1 VFEPVLV
8 FLGFFAAGLWSA
20 APSVTFGDAGE
31 YAASVATL
39 GLPHAPG
46 YPIYVLMSRAL
57 GTFLSAGNWAYR
69 ANVFSALCGA
79 LALAIFADA
88 AKRAGLSRPAR
99 IFAALV
105 LGCCALWRYESAVTE
120 VFALHMLFAAAAV
133 WVVFRFRDKL
143 WGEKPM
149 AAAGLVFGLGMAN
162 HQTIVLIF
170 PALAAELCFAAAGA
184 APALSER
191 DEPVKARFGASER
204 SARAA
209 LTTSDFFAEETL
221 RRIFRA
227 AAVFGL
233 FFVLGLCAYIYL
245 PARAAHVPPLDW
257 DQPTT
262 WARFWHMFFRRDYG
276 SFSLTVQGAQA
287 RGVHAWALQLARYA
301 RYSLRELGWPA
312 AALAVIGT
320 AAWTKLKL
328 RSSLAFPLL
337 ILFIAGPFFLMLGN
351 PPFDAQTSS
360 ALQRFYLASW
370 MGVALLAGA
379 GVEAVATL
387 LPRRAGS
394 VAAWTLC
401 LCPLLAALGSAGA
414 WNERGDFASY
424 DYGRAIL
431 HSLPPGSSLY
441 IDGGDDTFYSLAFLT
456 QAQGLRPDLD
466 IHDRGGLVFAN
477 PYGQDFLD
485 LPDNMK
491 ETRRDA
497 VESVLARTGRLYY
510 ATLNPQLLPGFVLNP
525 AGLLY
530 HPAAKPGGASVDHA
544 LWAIYPERW
553 EMSLLQNHYRDRG
566 LVAFYPVMRA
576 AGLAAREKF
585 PQAVTSL
592 EEAWLLASDAL
603 WTQKQIVY
611 QLGMIAYD
619 AAQKSLWPQAQSA
632 LELARAVYP
641 DDADVLCNLGVAY
654 EHLGQPETAEAL
666 YLEAAVK
673 NPDWAEA
680 YYDLGEL
687 YWKQKRWKKSAA
699 ALAQASRLVPGN
711 ATWANFA
718 REAAQRATRAGQK

>member
-1 VFEPVLV
+1 MLEPILI

-31 YAASVATL
+31 YAASVAAL

-57 GTFLSAGNWAYR
+57 GTFLAAGNWAYR
-69 ANVFSALCGA
+69 TNVFSALCGA
-79 LALAIFADA
+79 LALAIFVNA

-99 IFAALV
+99 LFAALV
-105 LGCCALWRYESAVTE
+105 LGCCVLWRYESAVTE
-120 VFALHMLFAAAAV
+120 VFALHMLFAAAAI
-133 WVVFRFRDKL
+133 WVVFRFREQL
-143 WGEKPM
+143 WGDKPM

-170 PALAAELCFAAAGA
+170 PALAAELWISAARTS
-184 APALSER
+184 PALTPMR
-191 DEPVKARFGASER
+191 DFTGSVRYGDT
-204 SARAA
+204 RAA
-209 LTTSDFFAEETL
+209 LQ
-221 RRIFRA
+221 RISHA
-227 AAVFGL
+227 AVVFGL

-245 PARAAHVPPLDW
+245 PVRAAHVPPLDW

-276 SFSLTVQGAQA
+276 SFSLTVQGAQT
-287 RGVHAWALQLARYA
+287 RGVRAWALQLARYG

-312 AALAVIGT
+312 AALSAIGA

-370 MGVALLAGA
+370 LGAALLAGA
-379 GVEAVATL
+379 GVEAL
-387 LPRRAGS
+387 EMILPRAAGRA
-394 VAAWTLC
+394 AAWALC
-401 LCPLLAALGSAGA
+401 LCPLLAAFGSAGA

-441 IDGGDDTFYSLAFLT
+441 MDGGDDTFYSLAFLT
-456 QAQGLRPDLD
+456 RAEGLRPDVDL
-466 IHDRGGLVFAN
+466 HDRGGLVFAN
-477 PYGQDFLD
+477 PYGPDFLD
-485 LPDNMK
+485 LPKEMK
-491 ETRRDA
+491 ESRRDA
-497 VESVLARTGRLYY
+497 VESALARTGRLYY
-510 ATLNPQLLPGFVLNP
+510 ATLNPHILPGFVLNP

-530 HPAAKPGGASVDHA
+530 HPAAKAGGAAVDQA

-553 EMSLLQNHYRDRG
+553 EMSLLQNHYRDRD

-576 AGLAAREKF
+576 ADLAARGDF
-585 PQAVTSL
+585 PQAITDL
-592 EEAWLLASDAL
+592 EETWLLAPDAL
-603 WTQKQIVY
+603 WTQKQVVY
-611 QLGMIAYD
+611 QLEFIAYD
-619 AAQKSLWPQAQSA
+619 AAQKSLWPQAQGA

-641 DDADVLCNLGVAY
+641 GDADVLCNLGVAY
-654 EHLGQPETAEAL
+654 EHLGRPKTAEAL
-666 YLEAAVK
+666 YLEATAK
-673 NPDWAEA
+673 NLNWAEA

-687 YWKQKRWKKSAA
+687 YWKQKRWKEAAA
-699 ALAQASRLVPGN
+699 ALSQASRLVPGN

-718 REAAQRATRAGQK
+718 RGAAFRAARAGQ